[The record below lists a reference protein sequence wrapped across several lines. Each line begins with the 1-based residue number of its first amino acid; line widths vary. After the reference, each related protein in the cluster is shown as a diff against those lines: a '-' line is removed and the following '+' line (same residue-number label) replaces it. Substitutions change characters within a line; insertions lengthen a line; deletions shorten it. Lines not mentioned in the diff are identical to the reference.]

1 MKNLKAVNQYIANLA
16 VLNIK
21 THNLH
26 FNVVGSSFKN
36 VHEYLEGIYNTYF
49 EYYDAV
55 AELVKMQGQMPS
67 VSTAEYMKAATI
79 KEVPAKEYPVAEAL
93 DIVLKDMETM
103 TKAALKIR
111 EGAEKEDNFLLAN
124 MMEDHVA
131 YYMKQRWFISA
142 TLYK

>member
-36 VHEYLEGIYNTYF
+36 VHEYLESIYNTYF

-67 VSTAEYMKAATI
+67 VSTEEYMKAATI
-79 KEVPAKEYPVAEAL
+79 KEVPAEAL
-93 DIVLKDMETM
+93 DIVLKDLEVM

>member
-1 MKNLKAVNQYIANLA
+1 MKNIKTVNQYIANLA

-36 VHEYLEGIYNTYF
+36 VHEYLESIYNTYF

-67 VSTAEYMKAATI
+67 VSTEEYM

-93 DIVLKDMETM
+93 DIVLKDLEVM

>member
-1 MKNLKAVNQYIANLA
+1 MKNLKTVNQYIANLA

-36 VHEYLEGIYNTYF
+36 VHEYLESIYNTYF

-67 VSTAEYMKAATI
+67 VSTEEYMKAATI
-79 KEVPAKEYPVAEAL
+79 KEVPA
-93 DIVLKDMETM
+93 IVLKDLEVM

>member
-36 VHEYLEGIYNTYF
+36 VHEYLESIYNTYF

-103 TKAALKIR
+103 TKEALKIR

>member
-1 MKNLKAVNQYIANLA
+1 MKNLKTVNQYIANLA

-36 VHEYLEGIYNTYF
+36 VHEYLESIYNTYF

-67 VSTAEYMKAATI
+67 VSTEEYMKAATI
-79 KEVPAKEYPVAEAL
+79 MEV
-93 DIVLKDMETM
+93 M

>member
-1 MKNLKAVNQYIANLA
+1 ME
-16 VLNIK
+16 
-21 THNLH
+21 
-26 FNVVGSSFKN
+26 S
-36 VHEYLEGIYNTYF
+36 IYNTYF

-67 VSTAEYMKAATI
+67 VSTEEYMKAATI

-93 DIVLKDMETM
+93 DIVLKDMEVM

-131 YYMKQRWFISA
+131 YYIKQRWFISA